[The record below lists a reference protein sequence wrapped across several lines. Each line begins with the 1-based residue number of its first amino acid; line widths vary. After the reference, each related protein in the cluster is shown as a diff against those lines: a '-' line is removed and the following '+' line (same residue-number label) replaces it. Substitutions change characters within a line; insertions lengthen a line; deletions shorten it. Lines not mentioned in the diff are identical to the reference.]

1 MKEEKEERR
10 LEAVNETI
18 RGEVVLNEAVPREE
32 LNARR
37 ERFLK
42 KMDELA
48 PGWETVIL
56 VSRVNQLYFAGTMQD
71 GVMTFQKDGSR
82 KLFVRRSFERACD
95 ESNLPRDEILPM
107 SSFRN
112 LASALG
118 EEIGETYVEKDVLT
132 VSILEMMERYLKIR
146 ALKSVDPIVAR
157 VRAVKSPWEMKWL
170 ELAGRQHHLFMTEI
184 LPTYFREGMSECDLA
199 GEIYRGAL
207 KCGYQGVT
215 RFGMFQC
222 EVAYGQYGFGE
233 SSLYPTNFNGPGGS
247 RGMSAASPFTGS
259 REIRLERGMSVFA
272 DMSFAVNGYHTDK
285 TQVFFF
291 RGDGSEAKIPEEALE
306 AHEKCRELELVIADR
321 LRPGAIPGEI
331 YADIM
336 ESLPKDFLVNFQGF
350 GARSVKF
357 LGHSIGL
364 QVDEYPVLARGF
376 SEPLEE
382 NVLFAV
388 EPKKGI
394 AGYGTVG
401 VEDTFVV
408 TPDGGRCLTGK
419 PDGILEI

>member
-1 MKEEKEERR
+1 MDTT
-10 LEAVNETI
+10 VW
-18 RGEVVLNEAVPREE
+18 NEAVPRVE
-32 LNARR
+32 LDARR
-37 ERFLK
+37 ERFLN
-42 KMDELA
+42 KMNELA
-48 PGWETVIL
+48 AGWDTVIL
-56 VSRVNQLYFAGTMQD
+56 VGRVNQLYFAGTMQD
-71 GVMTFQKDGSR
+71 GVVTFQKDGSR
-82 KLFVRRSFERACD
+82 KLFVRRSFERARD
-95 ESNLPRDEILPM
+95 ESALPQDEILPM

-112 LASALG
+112 IAASLG
-118 EEIGETYVEKDVLT
+118 EELGETYVEKDVLT
-132 VSILEMMERYLKIR
+132 VSMLEMMERYLKIR
-146 ALKSVDPIVAR
+146 SLKSVEPVVSR

-170 ELAGRQHHLFMTEI
+170 ELAGRQHHLFMTEV
-184 LPTYFREGMSECDLA
+184 LPTYFQEGMSECDFA
-199 GEIYRGAL
+199 GEVYRGAL
-207 KCGYQGVT
+207 QLGYQGVT

-259 REIRLERGMSVFA
+259 REIKLEGGTSVFA

-291 RGDGSEAKIPEEALE
+291 HGSRPEARIPEEALE
-306 AHEKCRELELVIADR
+306 AHEQCRELELAIADR
-321 LRPGAIPGEI
+321 LRPGAVPGEI
-331 YADIM
+331 YADVM

-350 GARSVKF
+350 GPRSVKF

-364 QVDEYPVLARGF
+364 QVDEYPVIARGF

-408 TPDGGRCLTGK
+408 TPNGGRSLTGDAK
-419 PDGILEI
+419 GILEF

>member
-1 MKEEKEERR
+1 M
-10 LEAVNETI
+10 EAI
-18 RGEVVLNEAVPREE
+18 VLNEAVPREE
-32 LNARR
+32 LDARR
-37 ERFLK
+37 ERFLN
-42 KMDELA
+42 KMNELA
-48 PGWETVIL
+48 PRWETAIL

-71 GVMTFQKDGSR
+71 GVVTFQKDGSR
-82 KLFVRRSFERACD
+82 KLFVRRSFERALD
-95 ESNLPRDEILPM
+95 ESRLPRDEILPM

-112 LASALG
+112 IAASLG
-118 EEIGETYVEKDVLT
+118 EEIGETYVEKEVLT
-132 VSILEMMERYLKIR
+132 VSMLEMMERYLKIR
-146 ALKSVDPIVAR
+146 ALKAADPIVAR
-157 VRAVKSPWEMKWL
+157 VRSVKSAWEMKWL
-170 ELAGRQHHLFMTEI
+170 ALAGRQHHLFMTEV
-184 LPTYFREGMSECDLA
+184 LPTYLQEGMSECDLA

-207 KCGYQGVT
+207 QFGYQGVT

-259 REIRLERGMSVFA
+259 REIKLAGGMSVFA
-272 DMSFAVNGYHTDK
+272 DMSFAINGYHTDK

-291 RGDGSEAKIPEEALE
+291 RGSRPDAQIPQEALE
-306 AHEKCRELELVIADR
+306 AHEKCRELEMAIADR

-331 YADIM
+331 YADVM
-336 ESLPKDFLVNFQGF
+336 ASLPKEFLVNFQGF
-350 GARSVKF
+350 GPRSVKF

-408 TPDGGRCLTGK
+408 TPDGGRSLTGAAT
-419 PDGILEI
+419 GILEI